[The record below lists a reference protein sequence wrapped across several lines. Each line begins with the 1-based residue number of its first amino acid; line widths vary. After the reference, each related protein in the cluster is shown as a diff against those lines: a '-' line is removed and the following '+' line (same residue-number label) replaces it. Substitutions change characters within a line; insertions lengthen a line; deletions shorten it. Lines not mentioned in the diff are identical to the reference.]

1 MLQAFYQNLSNKIN
15 IRGALYG
22 LLIFSSLTPTL
33 SIAQNGFY
41 KNFEEL
47 IKINKENYLKKLEKL
62 TNRLSEL
69 NDLTDPNLA
78 ELDPDFINTIIFYTP
93 SRYSALVAKDRCS
106 LYDVILADLA
116 QSHEG
121 DIRFFIVRYKS
132 DKGDI
137 KTVAVNR
144 NIFMD
149 KVAYQQCPSIQNFFR
164 YFNLANLEKT
174 LKTINLKTPNSDN
187 ECLEIHANF
196 ISDYKTPYLCKI
208 SDKIKSI
215 PKIEQRL
222 KNTSKSNYRMQ
233 QTLKREL
240 RIANKYVELL
250 NEDAIDY
257 LSSLCLN
264 IEKPKAFCDS
274 FFKSSFWE
282 RSETGERS
290 NFYMYNM
297 CRDFVERV
305 GLNKKDLR
313 KCSREFTEKPE
324 LCHYLGYQEDVLL
337 PKSSCDEISERL
349 NRSKLYSDYY
359 DCPGEVGNDGIIN
372 ATRIINHFE
381 RDVYVNKDACNT
393 TSTSVFARFINEMT
407 DGRFWNV
414 GVCWQNKI
422 YDREECFPMVYG
434 DIPKNDLSISE
445 VIKRVLTRS
454 RGFGQSQTCEF
465 VSENQY
471 NPNLLK
477 YKNGCFIIFDRS
489 NCYGTECDFKIIVNE
504 REVKEIKITKGS
516 EFDYYPKDF
525 QGENYAVEKLIRA
538 RFKLISKDIINIAFL
553 RNVFKE
559 HPEAIIHGVA
569 CAEDLL
575 PNFYHK
581 KVLNQCRPLPFIV
594 DGYRE
599 DKGIVSVIMRTA
611 HDSLHAPRLV
621 PWSYLFSSLKDYQRR
636 HPLNKWG
643 LNALF
648 R

>member
-1 MLQAFYQNLSNKIN
+1 MLQAFYQNLSNKKY
-15 IRGALYG
+15 IRGALCG
-22 LLIFSSLTPTL
+22 LLLSLTPLL
-33 SIAQNGFY
+33 SNAQSGFY

-47 IKINKENYLKKLEKL
+47 IKINKSNYLKKLEKL
-62 TNRLSEL
+62 TTNLSEL
-69 NDLTDPNLA
+69 NDLTDPNQA
-78 ELDPDFINTIIFYTP
+78 ELDPDFINTLIFYTP
-93 SRYSALVAKDRCS
+93 SRYSALVSKDRCS

-121 DIRFFIVRYKS
+121 NIRFFIVRYKNS
-132 DKGDI
+132 SGKL

-144 NIFMD
+144 NTFMD

-164 YFNLANLEKT
+164 YFTISNLPKT
-174 LKTINLKTPNSDN
+174 LKTINLSTPNSDS
-187 ECLEIHANF
+187 ECLEVHQQF
-196 ISDYKTPYLCKI
+196 MGDYKTPYLCKI
-208 SDKIKSI
+208 SDTIKGI
-215 PKIEQRL
+215 PKLEQRL
-222 KNTSKSNYRMQ
+222 RNTSKSNYRLQ

-240 RIANKYVELL
+240 RIANKYVEFL
-250 NEDAIDY
+250 NDDAIDY
-257 LSSLCLN
+257 LNSLCSN
-264 IEKPKAFCDS
+264 IEKPRLFCES

-290 NFYMYNM
+290 SYYIYNM
-297 CRDFVERV
+297 CRDHVDKI

-313 KCSREFTEKPE
+313 RCSRAFTDQKN

-337 PKSSCDEISERL
+337 PKSNCSELSERL
-349 NRSKLYSDYY
+349 NRSTLYSDYY

-381 RDVYVNKDACNT
+381 RDVYVNKNACNT
-393 TSTSVFARFINEMT
+393 TSTNVFARFINEMT

-414 GVCWQNKI
+414 GVCWDNKI
-422 YDREECFPMVYG
+422 YTREECFPMVYG
-434 DIPKNDLSISE
+434 DIPDSDLSISE
-445 VIKRVLTRS
+445 VIKRTLTRS
-454 RGFGQSQTCEF
+454 RGFGQDQKCEF
-465 VSENQY
+465 VTTSQF

-477 YKNGCFIIFDRS
+477 YKNGCYIIYDKS
-489 NCYGTECDFKIIVNE
+489 NCYGTYCDFKIVVNE
-504 REVKEIKITKGS
+504 REVKELRIKSGS

-525 QGENYAVEKLIRA
+525 QGANYAVEKLIRN

-553 RNVFKE
+553 KSVFKE
-559 HPEAIIHGVA
+559 HPEAIIHGIA

-594 DGYRE
+594 DGYKE
-599 DKGIVSVIMRTA
+599 DKGIISVIMRTA

-643 LNALF
+643 FNALF